1 MPLPFSVRFRTFY
14 EDQAG
19 LFDVL
24 GILLSI
30 RSFMIFKKKKD
41 FSPFFKRTD
50 VPLVKKKSFPPLI
63 FIVSDIKLYFLV

>member
-1 MPLPFSVRFRTFY
+1 MPLPFPVRFRTFY

-30 RSFMIFKKKKD
+30 RSFMIFLKKKT
-41 FSPFFKRTD
+41 SVPFLKEQIF
-50 VPLVKKKSFPPLI
+50 PL
-63 FIVSDIKLYFLV
+63 